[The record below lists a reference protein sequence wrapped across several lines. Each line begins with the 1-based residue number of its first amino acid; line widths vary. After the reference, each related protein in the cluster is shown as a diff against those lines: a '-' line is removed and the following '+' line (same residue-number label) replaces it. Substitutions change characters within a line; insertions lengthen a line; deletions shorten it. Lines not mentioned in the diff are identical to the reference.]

1 MDELKKKVLENIE
14 SKKKS
19 EINLAYKKDILN
31 KLIKDNDFEIP
42 ESMVKEEIESF
53 ITQLKE
59 SASKRNEAVKPD
71 EQLRKD
77 YEPTARENVKSVIIL
92 AEIGKAE
99 NVEVNDKD
107 IKDAIDEIAVR
118 HNLKSEEVTKLFSVR
133 EGSLDAMKSRLFGD
147 KVLEFLLDKAV
158 VE

>member
-1 MDELKKKVLENIE
+1 MVMDNLE

-31 KLIKDNDFEIP
+31 RLLNDNDFEIP
-42 ESMVKEEIESF
+42 ETMVKEEIESF
-53 ITQLKE
+53 IIQLKE

-71 EQLRKD
+71 EQLSSE

-92 AEIGKAE
+92 AEIGKKE
-99 NVEVNDKD
+99 NIKVNDKD
-107 IKDAIDEIAVR
+107 VKDAIDEIAVR
-118 HNLKSEEVTKLFSVR
+118 HNLKAEEVTKLFSVR

-147 KVLEFLLDKAV
+147 KVLEFMLEKAV
-158 VE
+158 IE